1 MQLDNI
7 FEDLEA
13 QFDFALESSATKS
26 SFETSNLA
34 RVRRHD
40 GRTAEL
46 VHPVL
51 GEDFIAGMVL
61 GANAFRLYRLVTLSQ
76 LEFKTLVGLDLPA
89 VQCTTLS
96 TRGFLANISLP
107 SAIAWSTLEAVEVKR
122 GVWLDLVGELL
133 LINML
138 KIDDPIGVPLT
149 SLSDLQIDS
158 VDNRNAD
165 S

>member
-13 QFDFALESSATKS
+13 QFDFALESNTAKS
-26 SFETSNLA
+26 PFETSNLA

-61 GANAFRLYRLVTLSQ
+61 GANAFRLYRLAGLSQ

-89 VQCTTLS
+89 VQGTTLS
-96 TRGFLANISLP
+96 SRGFLKNISLP
-107 SAIAWSTLEAVEVKR
+107 SAIAWSTLDSVEVKR
-122 GVWLDLVGELL
+122 GVLAELVGDLL
-133 LINML
+133 LINRL
-138 KIDDPIGVPLT
+138 GIENPIGVPI
-149 SLSDLQIDS
+149 SALSDLQIDS
-158 VDNRNAD
+158 VDNRNTD
-165 S
+165 Y